1 MLSLKLFGGASLLT
15 ASGPLLGPAAQRH
28 RLALL
33 AVLCQAGERGIR
45 REKLCALLWPDADG
59 ARARHQLSDS
69 LYRIGQAGGGEVIK
83 SAGEELRLS
92 TDLLSCD
99 VTSFEAAIECGD
111 YQAAVDLYTGP
122 FLDGFYLPN
131 NDEFERWTDAE
142 RERLRRAYV
151 GALESLSDQAVAL
164 ADHSAAVERLRVLA
178 GLEPF
183 SSRIALRLITVLDA
197 MGERAAALQHARVHE
212 TLVREELGIEPG
224 EDWLQTI
231 DRLRSPAVAARAN
244 TPLPVPT
251 REHEHDVFRS
261 VASLPEPHDTT
272 NLHKRRRPHTL
283 ALVTLG
289 VVIIAAAI
297 VGPRFISS
305 AGALETS
312 SIAVLPFADHSPGAA
327 NQYFADGLTEELI
340 NTLSRA
346 TNLKVAAR
354 TSVFAL
360 KGASVDVK
368 EAGRRLQV
376 SNLLEGSV
384 RQSNGQLRISVQLVD
399 AATGYELW
407 SDVFDRSTDDAL
419 TVQEEIARAI
429 VNTLKGRLLDHEAAA
444 ITSTPID
451 SASYDLYLRG
461 RYHWHRRSQ
470 RDLEQAIDY
479 FEQAVKLSPTHARA
493 WSGLADAYAIC
504 GFYDFLP
511 PDTAFPR
518 AQAAAERALDLDA
531 RFAAAYAT
539 LGYIELY
546 YRWNF
551 ARAEEQ
557 FRHALTLD
565 PNYSTGHQWYANLLT
580 AAGRFPDGQRAMRQ
594 AQRLDPLSLIAN
606 AALGWSM
613 YFARSYSEADQQLRQ
628 TMSLDSTFQL
638 AYLWQAWVREE
649 LRDFEGARAAIQHG
663 VELSDSSAIYVT
675 ALARIEALR
684 GNRASATALLEQLN
698 DRKFGYA
705 PSYELAK
712 VHLGL
717 GQSDRALDL
726 LERAINERSHSIAF
740 IRVDPQLD
748 PVRMHPRFLRL
759 LEKTGL

>member
-1 MLSLKLFGGASLLT
+1 
-15 ASGPLLGPAAQRH
+15 
-28 RLALL
+28 
-33 AVLCQAGERGIR
+33 
-45 REKLCALLWPDADG
+45 
-59 ARARHQLSDS
+59 
-69 LYRIGQAGGGEVIK
+69 
-83 SAGEELRLS
+83 
-92 TDLLSCD
+92 
-99 VTSFEAAIECGD
+99 VTGFEAAIECGD
-111 YQAAVDLYTGP
+111 CQAAVDLYTGP

-131 NDEFERWTDAE
+131 NDEFERWADAE
-142 RERLRRAYV
+142 RERLRRAYL

-164 ADHSAAVERLRVLA
+164 ADHSAAVERLRALA
-178 GLEPF
+178 AMEPF

-197 MGERAAALQHARVHE
+197 MGERAATLQHARVHE

-224 EDWLQTI
+224 EEWLQTI
-231 DRLRSPAVAARAN
+231 EKLRSPAAVAARPN

-251 REHEHDVFRS
+251 REHDIITTTGTTPETSHDITSAHER
-261 VASLPEPHDTT
+261 L
-272 NLHKRRRPHTL
+272 RPRTI
-283 ALVTLG
+283 AMVTLS
-289 VVIIAAAI
+289 VVVIAAAI
-297 VGPRFISS
+297 VGPRFMSR
-305 AGALETS
+305 AGALENS
-312 SIAVLPFADHSPGAA
+312 SIAVLPFADHSPRAA

-470 RDLEQAIDY
+470 RDLEQAIAY

-504 GFYDFLP
+504 GFYDYLP

-518 AQAAAERALDLDA
+518 AQATAERALDLDA

-557 FRHALTLD
+557 FRHALSLD

-580 AAGRFPDGQRAMRQ
+580 AAGRFADGQHAMRQ

-649 LRDFEGARAAIQHG
+649 FRDFEGAHAAIQHG

-684 GNRASATALLEQLN
+684 GNRSSATALLERLN
-698 DRKFGYA
+698 NRKFGYA

-717 GQSDRALDL
+717 GQSERALDL

-748 PVRMHPRFLRL
+748 PVRMHPRFLGL